1 MVINGNQMVIKRR
14 CAFRF
19 ATGEAC
25 RMAPLKEGE
34 FCWAHSPEHA
44 QEAQEARRLG
54 GLRRKREATLS
65 GAYDLEG
72 LGTVNDIQRMVEI
85 AGLDTLGMENS
96 LARNRTLLYAA
107 STALKALEVG
117 EVAERLA
124 ALEQAVR
131 GRRIDQEPAI
141 FDMDAEL
148 LEGGDKEKK

>member
-1 MVINGNQMVIKRR
+1 MVMTRR
-14 CAFRF
+14 CAFHF
-19 ATGEAC
+19 PGGEPC
-25 RMAPLKEGE
+25 RMAPLKDSE

-54 GLRRKREATLS
+54 GLRCKREATLS

-85 AGLDTLGMENS
+85 AALDTLGMENS
-96 LARNRTLLYAA
+96 VARNRTLLYAA
-107 STALKALEVG
+107 LTALKALEVG

-131 GRRIDQEPAI
+131 GRFSTTSMKCII
-141 FDMDAEL
+141 ST
-148 LEGGDKEKK
+148 G

>member
-1 MVINGNQMVIKRR
+1 
-14 CAFRF
+14 
-19 ATGEAC
+19 
-25 RMAPLKEGE
+25 MAPLKEGE

-72 LGTVNDIQRMVEI
+72 LGTVNDIRRVVEI
-85 AGLDTLGMENS
+85 ATLDTLGMDNS
-96 LARNRTLLYAA
+96 VSRNRTLLYAA
-107 STALKALEVG
+107 LTALKALEVG
-117 EVAERLA
+117 EVAERLE

-148 LEGGDKEKK
+148 LEGGDKETKC